1 MGRIFVVDLEGK
13 TYNCKFCKTQP
24 ASTASST
31 CFPVISVPKGEGYLF
46 NTVVNVTS
54 GPPEERMMI
63 SGMHT
68 VSDVFCCSCGHLL
81 GWKYLVA
88 HEESQ
93 KYKQG
98 KFALE
103 RDGIID
109 GADSEFY
116 IAFL

>member
-1 MGRIFVVDLEGK
+1 MGRIFVVDLEGI
-13 TYNCKFCKTQP
+13 TYNCKFCKTQLAQP
-24 ASTASST
+24 HQLVSRSFHCQRGKA
-31 CFPVISVPKGEGYLF
+31 YLF

-68 VSDVFCCSCGHLL
+68 LSDVFCCSCGHLL

-93 KYKQG
+93 KYKEG

-103 RDGIID
+103 SRDGIID